1 MMNHFRGSYK
11 IYSTTCE
18 LPSVSSWNQ
27 NTQRHKMHEIFI
39 FRERVKEAQ
48 RTNGK
53 TWILNNWMFVPQT
66 NGLNHPNI
74 CIYLSLPNTWRSL
87 NHLLRFY
94 VNYALLRLN
103 SCEWLRKLLM
113 RIPTIRRFSGI
124 WMDRLGLH
132 CTNTL
137 KILVVIR
144 HKYTENS
151 MMFVQVDSVLQSHL
165 ILNINI
171 YRCWHNILIQIM
183 NKKTQL
189 NAMRKSETARQRETA
204 MQTLGHTITLL
215 ILLALQLYRK
225 WVTRVQSHRTMFSN
239 EMVM

>member
-1 MMNHFRGSYK
+1 MMNHIRDSYK
-11 IYSTTCE
+11 ICSTTCE
-18 LPSVSSWNQ
+18 LPSVSSWNR

-39 FRERVKEAQ
+39 FRERVKEAK

-53 TWILNNWMFVPQT
+53 TWILNNRMFVPQT
-66 NGLNHPNI
+66 NGLNHPHF

-94 VNYALLRLN
+94 PNYVPLRLN

-189 NAMRKSETARQRETA
+189 NAMRKSETA

>member
-11 IYSTTCE
+11 ICSTTCE
-18 LPSVSSWNQ
+18 LPSVSSWNR

-39 FRERVKEAQ
+39 FRERVKEAK

-53 TWILNNWMFVPQT
+53 TWILNNWMFGPQT
-66 NGLNHPNI
+66 NGLNHPHF

-94 VNYALLRLN
+94 PNNVPLRLN

-189 NAMRKSETARQRETA
+189 NAMRVRVRQ
-204 MQTLGHTITLL
+204 QCKH
-215 ILLALQLYRK
+215 LAI
-225 WVTRVQSHRTMFSN
+225 QSRCLSC
-239 EMVM
+239 

>member
-11 IYSTTCE
+11 ICSTTCE
-18 LPSVSSWNQ
+18 LPSVSSWNR

-39 FRERVKEAQ
+39 FRERVKEAK

-66 NGLNHPNI
+66 NGLNHPHF

-94 VNYALLRLN
+94 PNYVPLRLN